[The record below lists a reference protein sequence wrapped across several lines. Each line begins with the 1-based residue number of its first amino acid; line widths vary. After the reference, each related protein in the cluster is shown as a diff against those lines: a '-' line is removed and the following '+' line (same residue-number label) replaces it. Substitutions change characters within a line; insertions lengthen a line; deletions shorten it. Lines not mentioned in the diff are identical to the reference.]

1 MSYNIVFKTKSK
13 KNAFGQNKKG
23 CNKKS
28 NIFRGK
34 QLPLNMIK
42 EFIYN
47 SYLSEANRKV
57 L

>member
-47 SYLSEANRKV
+47 SYLSEANRK
-57 L
+57 LL